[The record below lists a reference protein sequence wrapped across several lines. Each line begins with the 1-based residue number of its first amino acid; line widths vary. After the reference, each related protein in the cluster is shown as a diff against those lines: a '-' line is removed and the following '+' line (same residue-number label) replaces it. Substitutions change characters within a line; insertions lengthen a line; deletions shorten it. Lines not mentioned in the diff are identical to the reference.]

1 MSKVNKIVYDPSLSI
16 KENAEMNGCEEH
28 QIRYYIRSRG
38 VNRRYDERLKIIED
52 IKKYLRDHPEATKE
66 QVAKETKHGINQVR
80 RYWQVAKGNASPE
93 QFKICGN
100 KIAKTGLDKELEN
113 PSKVANG
120 KPLASDL
127 LKEAGEIIRFA
138 EEADV
143 SRFRNWLLTDR
154 KRPLI
159 TIGNGGK
166 HTTYPVLL
174 YQMMAS
180 IGKAA
185 TPLEF
190 ATMSPEAIKNSKVLI
205 LSNGGANID
214 IKYATKR
221 AAKYNK
227 EHTACFTF
235 TDDDENIMVKTF
247 GLDQSFV
254 FKNHFY
260 DGFVSIRSK
269 ILTYALL
276 YKAFSGDTSFADKI
290 RSEGKYTV
298 EINKRGAFPR
308 WNNINHFNILYG
320 SYGEPV
326 AHDVESTMVEGGIAS
341 VQLTDYRNYCHGR
354 FIFSGNHCSSKKVKK
369 TDVCTILLI
378 TPREEK
384 IAKTIREKVLPDN
397 MPVVEIRTDQDNPLA
412 TIQLLIDALTFT
424 FDVAEKGFHINP
436 NSPHN
441 YASIDKRF
449 PKNGVNFAQELTR
462 LGELHYDDTVE
473 PIEPE
478 AAGDSKIKAEIDALL
493 VIEQEN
499 TAALAANPSYLPIP
513 TKMDLFKVEKDTY
526 NAVEH
531 YCVAFRREIDLW
543 KDIPVPFG
551 NMNGG
556 FAFTMHGITFPS
568 SEHAY
573 IFGLFSNN
581 TPEHIAIQQ
590 ELLAEPS
597 GYNAKRGIRNGYKE
611 QWREDWKE
619 FNIDWMLYCVWNKVN
634 KCKEFRKLLLAVPK
648 GATII
653 EDSTF
658 QKVHKP
664 FDGASF
670 WGARNPEKMAFDKL
684 AKKYAASLKLSTK
697 TATKDAVNKLLWEY
711 CNVGTYTGNNVMGKI
726 LTIVKQCLHDGTQPD
741 IDYDLLKSKNIHF
754 LGMPIDFDAI
764 EEEQEPSTRCD
775 YPEGELIKTIYGGV
789 FGDIS
794 GSTREKSSKSV
805 YTTDFDLFPVKSR
818 PTDDSVLTVAIADWL
833 FHRDTMTLSEALK
846 RWGRK
851 YPNAGYGGGFR
862 DYFKKNI
869 EYSSDKNGAAMRV
882 SPVAVIAKSLDE
894 ALSLARETA
903 LPTHNTEEGM
913 KGAQAIAA
921 SIYLVREGVS
931 KGKDASTIKQEVK
944 TYIEETFGYD
954 LNQSIE
960 SIRERSQRF
969 AEMKRIERATG
980 YKDPEFRRMSEA
992 AVSVPMAIVA
1002 FLEGNSYE
1010 ETLRIAI
1017 SLGGDADT
1025 IGCMASSISVHL
1037 YGVPQG
1043 LYEDGRKLIPDDMK
1057 AIIDQFDEK
1066 YLSNN

>member
-1 MSKVNKIVYDPSLSI
+1 M
-16 KENAEMNGCEEH
+16 
-28 QIRYYIRSRG
+28 
-38 VNRRYDERLKIIED
+38 
-52 IKKYLRDHPEATKE
+52 
-66 QVAKETKHGINQVR
+66 
-80 RYWQVAKGNASPE
+80 
-93 QFKICGN
+93 
-100 KIAKTGLDKELEN
+100 
-113 PSKVANG
+113 
-120 KPLASDL
+120 
-127 LKEAGEIIRFA
+127 
-138 EEADV
+138 
-143 SRFRNWLLTDR
+143 
-154 KRPLI
+154 
-159 TIGNGGK
+159 
-166 HTTYPVLL
+166 
-174 YQMMAS
+174 
-180 IGKAA
+180 
-185 TPLEF
+185 
-190 ATMSPEAIKNSKVLI
+190 
-205 LSNGGANID
+205 
-214 IKYATKR
+214 
-221 AAKYNK
+221 
-227 EHTACFTF
+227 
-235 TDDDENIMVKTF
+235 
-247 GLDQSFV
+247 
-254 FKNHFY
+254 
-260 DGFVSIRSK
+260 
-269 ILTYALL
+269 
-276 YKAFSGDTSFADKI
+276 
-290 RSEGKYTV
+290 
-298 EINKRGAFPR
+298 
-308 WNNINHFNILYG
+308 
-320 SYGEPV
+320 
-326 AHDVESTMVEGGIAS
+326 
-341 VQLTDYRNYCHGR
+341 
-354 FIFSGNHCSSKKVKK
+354 
-369 TDVCTILLI
+369 
-378 TPREEK
+378 
-384 IAKTIREKVLPDN
+384 
-397 MPVVEIRTDQDNPLA
+397 
-412 TIQLLIDALTFT
+412 
-424 FDVAEKGFHINP
+424 
-436 NSPHN
+436 
-441 YASIDKRF
+441 
-449 PKNGVNFAQELTR
+449 TR

-473 PIEPE
+473 PVEPE
-478 AAGDSKIKAEIDALL
+478 TAPKIVIGDSKVKAEIDALL
-493 VIEQEN
+493 AIEQEN
-499 TAALAANPSYLPIP
+499 TTALASNPSYLPIP
-513 TKMDLFKVEKDTY
+513 TKKDLFKVEKDTY

-619 FNIDWMLYCVWNKVN
+619 FNIDWMLYCVWNKAN

-775 YPEGELIKTIYGGV
+775 YPEGELIKTICGGV

-833 FHRDTMTLSEALK
+833 LHRDTMTLSEALK

-862 DYFKKNI
+862 DYFKKNV

-931 KGKDASTIKQEVK
+931 KGKYASTIKQEVK

-1057 AIIDQFDEK
+1057 NVIDEFDAK
-1066 YLSNN
+1066 YLA